1 MSRLPREFLWQDL
14 ESMDDFLSEPLNK
27 EIYQVYQTVKTA
39 PFRIN
44 IPDIQLFNELYYL
57 CIAIVAKDIYVYELE
72 KVVFARFGR
81 AYLSDLLISMIYAV
95 FYLQENRPTVFDGI
109 DRFVDEYQRN
119 KGWYFDYF
127 YNFLINH
134 PVKYHTDFA
143 PHSESVEL
151 IVNQNLNWEAL
162 TNNYEEKSIMRI
174 LDLWNNYNDK
184 KRIFTAIETSY
195 RKSNGNLYNFKQKKT
210 GGITTYTFNSV
221 FQDIKDYLN
230 AVNFLAHYEKP
241 KKNPDPLTYPFII
254 HGEYTEEIEQ
264 KLHALLKGKTSPK
277 DRMMPIRA
285 AIDAGVIRRPTYTE
299 LQSTF
304 GKDFVANSSYHNYTN
319 PDKHPYDAN
328 PSFTLLVSEFKK
340 IVE

>member
-1 MSRLPREFLWQDL
+1 MSRLPREFLWKDL
-14 ESMDDFLSEPLNK
+14 ESMEDFFVDPLNK
-27 EIYQVYQTVKTA
+27 ELYHVYCQVKEA
-39 PFRIN
+39 PFRLTM
-44 IPDIQLFNELYYL
+44 PDVEVFNELYYL
-57 CIAIVAKDIYVYELE
+57 CIALNNECISFSELDE
-72 KVVFARFGR
+72 EIESNFCRKNTT
-81 AYLSDLLISMIYAV
+81 DLLIAMIYSV
-95 FYLQENRPTVFDGI
+95 FSLQKKQLLIMDQFDVFL
-109 DRFVDEYQRN
+109 ESYQ

-127 YNFLINH
+127 LDFIKEHQNRYKTNLRPHPENAKLVINRE
-134 PVKYHTDFA
+134 V
-143 PHSESVEL
+143 
-151 IVNQNLNWEAL
+151 NWEIL
-162 TNNYEEKSIMRI
+162 TNNFNKDSILRI
-174 LDLWNNYNDK
+174 LDIWNNHDDK
-184 KRIFTAIETSY
+184 IRILSDIETSY
-195 RKSNGNLYNFKQKKT
+195 RKSNGNPYCIKEKKT

-230 AVNFLAHYEKP
+230 AVNFLAHYEIP

-254 HGEYTEEIEQ
+254 HGEHTEEIEQ

-299 LQSTF
+299 LQSSF